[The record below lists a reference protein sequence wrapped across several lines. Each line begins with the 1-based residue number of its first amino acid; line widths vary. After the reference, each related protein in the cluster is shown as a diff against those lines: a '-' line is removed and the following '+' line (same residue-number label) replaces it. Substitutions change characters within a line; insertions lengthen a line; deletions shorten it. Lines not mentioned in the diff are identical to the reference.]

1 MLKQH
6 VVSND
11 VTQDHIYALH
21 NQVKHTAKRVR
32 EASQGV
38 DHLIDIALK
47 QMTLNVDVVRDFG
60 TVLRS
65 IPFDALSVQDLYRSI
80 RSFYVGLIERYV
92 KLYGK
97 NNPYVISVDHAF
109 DAFLQKCDFVEA
121 LPGGLA
127 QFTGLTASIIQD
139 VYHVDLED
147 IKRVTREMDGE
158 AIPSD
163 EEAGSLFRSQ
173 ECGLNEDELRDLV
186 QGVRAKQKE
195 KKISKEHASCEAK
208 VDRILAKVRNGDIA
222 DETISV
228 DLRLALVDALKQD
241 DREVRASCIYL
252 KGSSEPLC
260 LLRRDF

>member
-1 MLKQH
+1 M
-6 VVSND
+6 
-11 VTQDHIYALH
+11 
-21 NQVKHTAKRVR
+21 
-32 EASQGV
+32 
-38 DHLIDIALK
+38 
-47 QMTLNVDVVRDFG
+47 
-60 TVLRS
+60 
-65 IPFDALSVQDLYRSI
+65 
-80 RSFYVGLIERYV
+80 

-208 VDRILAKVRNGDIA
+208 VDRILAKVRDGDIA

-241 DREVRASCIYL
+241 DREVRASRIYL
-252 KGSSEPLC
+252 KGSSEPLR
-260 LLRRDF
+260 LPRRDF